1 MGDLLPNLIAEDKVV
16 TVVAEEVEEEVG
28 LWAQVKEEEEED
40 MVIEE
45 EKEAVME
52 EEVVVA
58 AVIVNVTVTEEEEV
72 EVRGV
77 KAVSH
82 QEVEGRVIVVEEEEV
97 DTDKR
102 EIETPV
108 QEEGSEVEEGSGLVV
123 ETVRTEEEGH
133 RLPLALLVR
142 MPPVTVNSLQVAE
155 GHRGGRPMTITM
167 IIKQTL
173 DASISC
179 RQNVR

>member
-1 MGDLLPNLIAEDKVV
+1 MGDLLPSLIAEDKVV
-16 TVVAEEVEEEVG
+16 TVVAEEVVEEGG
-28 LWAQVKEEEEED
+28 LWDQVKEEEEED

-45 EKEAVME
+45 EEVAVM
-52 EEVVVA
+52 
-58 AVIVNVTVTEEEEV
+58 VNVTVTEEV
-72 EVRGV
+72 EVREV
-77 KAVSH
+77 KVVSH
-82 QEVEGRVIVVEEEEV
+82 QEEEGRVIVVEEEEV
-97 DTDKR
+97 DMDKR

-123 ETVRTEEEGH
+123 ETVRIEEEGH

>member
-1 MGDLLPNLIAEDKVV
+1 MGDLLPSLIAEDKVV
-16 TVVAEEVEEEVG
+16 TVVAEEEEGG
-28 LWAQVKEEEEED
+28 LWDQVKEEEEED

-45 EKEAVME
+45 EEVVAVM
-52 EEVVVA
+52 
-58 AVIVNVTVTEEEEV
+58 VNVTVTEEV
-72 EVRGV
+72 EVREV
-77 KAVSH
+77 KVVSH
-82 QEVEGRVIVVEEEEV
+82 QEEEGRVIVVEEEEV
-97 DTDKR
+97 DMDKR
-102 EIETPV
+102 EIETHV
-108 QEEGSEVEEGSGLVV
+108 LEEGSEVEEGSGLVV
-123 ETVRTEEEGH
+123 ETVRIEEEGH